1 MAKRKKNREEKNWY
15 DIEWSEGDIKA
26 QKVDSRE
33 EIYFLALKGNPLVVR
48 TMDAGDLE
56 AVFKEYQKK
65 MSTRAKEIRKLR
77 KSVAQG
83 TAAIIEIAEEWTTE
97 STALEIAT
105 ERRVIAGIGQL
116 EGIKVQCS
124 LIDRY
129 TPYIGFLKELI
140 NYIGII
146 ESKGQMPILATAN
159 F

>member
-1 MAKRKKNREEKNWY
+1 
-15 DIEWSEGDIKA
+15 
-26 QKVDSRE
+26 
-33 EIYFLALKGNPLVVR
+33 
-48 TMDAGDLE
+48 
-56 AVFKEYQKK
+56 

-124 LIDRY
+124 LIDKY

-140 NYIGII
+140 NYIGIRI
-146 ESKGQMPILATAN
+146 KRTNAYPRNSKFLTPQKARIIPSFLH
-159 F
+159 